1 MLDKL
6 FTGLRSVLYWF
17 SVAAMSV
24 MLVVIF
30 AQVISRYVF
39 NWTPEWSE
47 ELARYLFVWVVFI
60 GSALIMGESGHLAV
74 QFVPNHFKGT
84 APGRLLE
91 IVINLSGYVF
101 ILILLTQG
109 AKMTRVMTFQ
119 MSPGMEIP
127 MSWVYAVIPLS
138 SALMLL
144 YLVKD
149 TVRIVRGW
157 SGRKGEGR

>member
-6 FTGLRSVLYWF
+6 FTGLRAVLYWF

-30 AQVISRYVF
+30 AQVVSRYVF

-84 APGRLLE
+84 ATGKLME
-91 IVINLSGYVF
+91 IIINLSGYVF

-119 MSPGMEIP
+119 ISPGLEIP

-149 TVRIVRGW
+149 SVRIFKDR
-157 SGRKGEGR
+157 SGPEGR